1 MLTAVEHRFRE
12 ASALADSPAS
22 RVAAPSRG
30 GLPPGLTRRIRDYIE
45 SHLDGNVRLET
56 LASLAGLSVHHFA
69 RAFRQSIGLS
79 PHKYVLRRRIERAR
93 ELLSQTDPPLSEIA
107 LSIGFAD
114 HSHFARH
121 FRRLTGMTPSTARWL
136 QRRHHGH
143 PSARRDTRLS
153 ERRHRQ
159 LLSTDPG
166 VARGRDVCVWQ
177 QCGRT
182 ARGES
187 RCDPV
192 SECPSRRGGRRR
204 GERQCPGRRIDRD
217 GASSVV

>member
-93 ELLSQTDPPLSEIA
+93 ELLSQTDRTDRASRSWRAVPP
-107 LSIGFAD
+107 
-114 HSHFARH
+114 
-121 FRRLTGMTPSTARWL
+121 RRSRTVIYSCSTAWATI
-136 QRRHHGH
+136 
-143 PSARRDTRLS
+143 PI
-153 ERRHRQ
+153 
-159 LLSTDPG
+159 
-166 VARGRDVCVWQ
+166 
-177 QCGRT
+177 
-182 ARGES
+182 
-187 RCDPV
+187 
-192 SECPSRRGGRRR
+192 GRRR
-204 GERQCPGRRIDRD
+204 TCCTPP
-217 GASSVV
+217 